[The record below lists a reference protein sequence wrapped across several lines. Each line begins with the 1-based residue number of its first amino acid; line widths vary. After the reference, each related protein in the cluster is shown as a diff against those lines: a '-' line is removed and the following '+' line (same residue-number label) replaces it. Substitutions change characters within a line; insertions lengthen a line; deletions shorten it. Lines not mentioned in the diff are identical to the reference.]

1 MSWPMMILG
10 VSHKWWR
17 LIRKP
22 RFVPPREGDA
32 APDFSLPDQ
41 HGKCHSLK
49 DFSGSWLVLYF
60 YPRDDTPGCTREA
73 CGFRDDLQRL
83 ESLGAHVAGVSVDDS
98 PSHAA
103 FAVKHELPFPLLADR
118 SAGMM
123 ARYGAVSNLLLFKVA
138 KRYTFLIDPQGTI
151 RKVYSRVRTAHHSR
165 EIIEDLEDMTARTG
179 RPHRG

>member
-1 MSWPMMILG
+1 MAWPILILG
-10 VSHKWWR
+10 VSRKWWR
-17 LIRKP
+17 FVRKQ

-41 HGKCHSLK
+41 HGKYYSLK
-49 DFSGSWLVLYF
+49 DFAGRWLVLYF

-83 ESLGAHVAGVSVDDS
+83 ESLGACVAGVSVDDC

-103 FAVKHELPFPLLADR
+103 FAVKYELPFPLLADK
-118 SAGMM
+118 SAGVM
-123 ARYGAVSNLLLFKVA
+123 ARYGAMSNLLLFKIA

-151 RKVYSRVRTAHHSR
+151 HKVYLKVSTAHHSR
-165 EIIEDLEDMTARTG
+165 EVIEDLEELTG
-179 RPHRG
+179 GTG